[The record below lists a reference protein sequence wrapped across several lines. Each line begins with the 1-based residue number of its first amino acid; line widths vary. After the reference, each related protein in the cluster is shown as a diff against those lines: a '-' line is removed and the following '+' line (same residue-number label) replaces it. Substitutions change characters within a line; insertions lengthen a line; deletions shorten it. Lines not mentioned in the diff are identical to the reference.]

1 MKFRVLG
8 SYGKPATIA
17 ALGFSHAWKLLGG
30 CFDAAFFSGEMNARS
45 EAEAGLVLEVGV
57 FEEEPG
63 VLEGLA
69 SGEEV
74 EDFLRKFDMND
85 ACPTVTPFFA
95 CGWGPKFR
103 WVSDFWG
110 FRV

>member
-1 MKFRVLG
+1 
-8 SYGKPATIA
+8 
-17 ALGFSHAWKLLGG
+17 
-30 CFDAAFFSGEMNARS
+30 
-45 EAEAGLVLEVGV
+45 
-57 FEEEPG
+57 
-63 VLEGLA
+63 LA